1 MTEQRVI
8 DRLPAVY
15 NKFLPKFFERTI
27 PRESMATCADC
38 AMCPDQENSFPDII
52 SFNKATKCCTHYPN
66 LPNYLVGAI
75 LSSTDPAYEEGRD
88 RILKKISSRVA
99 VTPQGLLRSPSYT
112 LVIKNAPDAFGRSKS
127 LLCPYF
133 HGDEGK
139 CTIWA
144 FINANCNTWFCK
156 FSTGED
162 GRSFWK
168 ALKEYLGEVQMMLTY
183 YTQHKLGMDPDKIIL
198 PETTSQSITPADL
211 DNEAPDEKSFRG
223 LWGDWAPR
231 VEEFYKEAYKLV
243 ESLSRPEFENITGI
257 SQKILLKNLE
267 NKQRQHVK
275 PDLPPILTRNPN
287 LIVKKTGDDSYT
299 LVSYSKTDP
308 IQISKKVYDMLDFF
322 DGTATNT
329 KVQRIIE
336 QETGLKLKKNLL
348 LSLYQLRILVKSE
361 SIE

>member
-1 MTEQRVI
+1 
-8 DRLPAVY
+8 
-15 NKFLPKFFERTI
+15 
-27 PRESMATCADC
+27 MATCADC
-38 AMCPDQENSFPDII
+38 AMWSDQENSLPDII

-75 LSSTDPAYEEGRD
+75 LSSTDPAYDEGRD

-133 HGDEGK
+133 NEDEGK
-139 CTIWA
+139 CAIWA

-156 FSTGED
+156 YSTGED

-168 ALKEYLGEVQMMLTY
+168 ALKEYLDEVQKTLMY
-183 YTQHKLGMDPDKIIL
+183 YTQHKLGMDPDKIIF
-198 PETTSQSITPADL
+198 PETTNQSIKPTDL

-231 VEEFYKEAYKLV
+231 AEKFYKEAYKLV
-243 ESLSRPEFENITGI
+243 ESLSRREFENITGI

-275 PDLPPILTRNPN
+275 PELPLFLTRNPR
-287 LIVKKTGDDSYT
+287 LSVTKTGDDSYT
-299 LVSYSKTDP
+299 LVSYSHFDP
-308 IQISKKVYDMLDFF
+308 IQTPKNIYDALDFF
-322 DGTATNT
+322 GGRRNNNET
-329 KVQRIIE
+329 QEIIARE
-336 QETGLKLKKNLL
+336 LGIKLEKNLL
-348 LSLYQLRILVKSE
+348 ISLYQLRVLVESE
-361 SIE
+361 